1 VLESLKGRLMRLRR
15 TTLKVAAAVLSIT
28 AFATACGGDD
38 GDEKSDAKPDRAG
51 APAAALPATVDTT
64 LGKVTVKDA
73 SRVVP
78 LGGDIAQTVY
88 ALGLAENVVGVDT
101 SGAVLPESKGKPTFG
116 NSRGLNSEGILAQRP
131 TVAIGSASVGPRS
144 AIDQLRSAGVPVVL
158 IPDSSKPEDAL
169 TRIQVIATALG
180 VPEKGKTLADRT
192 GGEIAG
198 AKAKAAQ
205 AADKPRVAFLYIRGQ
220 ANLYQIGGK
229 GLGPDSMI
237 AAAGGIDTGTE
248 LGIEMSG
255 ALTPESMVAAEPD
268 VILVFQ
274 KGLDS
279 VGGVEGVLKL
289 PGVAQTPAGRNKK
302 IVAMDDLELG
312 GGGPTTGVALD
323 KLVDLLHP

>member
-1 VLESLKGRLMRLRR
+1 MRLRR

-38 GDEKSDAKPDRAG
+38 DKKSDAKPDRAG

-73 SRVVP
+73 SRIVP

-116 NSRGLNSEGILAQRP
+116 NARSLNSEGILAQRP
-131 TVAIGSASVGPRS
+131 TVAVGSASVGPRT
-144 AIDQLRSAGVPVVL
+144 AIDQLKSAGVPVVL
-158 IPDSSKPEDAL
+158 VPDSGKPEDAL

-192 GGEIAG
+192 GGEIAT
-198 AKAKAAQ
+198 AKAKGAQ

-237 AAAGGIDTGTE
+237 TAAGGIDTGTE

-255 ALTPESMVAAEPD
+255 ALTPESMVAAKPD

-289 PGVAQTPAGRNKK
+289 PGVAQTPAGLNKK
-302 IVAMDDLELG
+302 VVAMDDLELG
-312 GGGPTTGVALD
+312 GGGPSTGAALD
-323 KLVDLLHP
+323 KLVDLLHR